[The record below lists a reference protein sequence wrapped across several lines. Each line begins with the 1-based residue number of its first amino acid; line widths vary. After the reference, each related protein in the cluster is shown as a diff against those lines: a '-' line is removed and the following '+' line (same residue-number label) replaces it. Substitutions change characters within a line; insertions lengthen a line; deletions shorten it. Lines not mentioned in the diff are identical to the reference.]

1 MVERLLRETAS
12 RPLVLFDGDCGFCR
26 RWVAR
31 WQLSTRGRV
40 RFEPGRWW
48 HRWAL
53 GLRKADLRRAM
64 QLVEPSGRV
73 SQGAEAVFRM
83 LAWSPRRGTRAAAR
97 LGLLPGVLHAARGVY
112 AVISRNRRTAA
123 RVDSWL
129 FGRTVVPHEYRLVR
143 WAFLRLMG
151 GTFFIAFT
159 SLGRQ
164 VLGLYG
170 ARGIRPVRER
180 LDAHREV
187 EPGWQRWRLTPSV
200 FWLDASD
207 EALVRGC
214 RAGQLLSLALTF
226 NIAPRRSAMLLW
238 SLYLSYVAVGREFL
252 SFQWDVLLLEMG
264 LLSALTAPGGLRP
277 GLGRDAPSALDVFLF
292 RLLVFRLYFGSGVSK
307 LQSGD
312 RTWRELTAM
321 DHYYETA
328 PLPTRGGW
336 YAHHLPQKLHRATTA
351 ATLGLETGLPFL
363 TFAPRKVRQLAFWA
377 FAGLQGS
384 IAATGNYGFFNVQ
397 ALALGLWLLD
407 DAALRHVLPLEAEAP
422 ARPRPWWRTALSAVV
437 AAPVVALGA
446 SEVLRRFDWWPRR
459 SERVLGALGWLESQA
474 RPLRSVNPYG
484 LFSVMTVERPEIL
497 IEGSDDGEHWKE
509 YPFRYKV
516 GALER
521 PPRLVAPHQPRL
533 DWQMWFAAL
542 GAPTGWFLA
551 LMGRLLEGSPEVLKL
566 LESNPFPAQPPRMVR
581 AVLYDYKMSD
591 LEERRRTGTWWKRE
605 RLGLYVPPLALA
617 PGPRPSDRAPRLQR
631 DAHA

>member
-1 MVERLLRETAS
+1 MRGTAS

-48 HRWAL
+48 HRLAF
-53 GLRKADLRRAM
+53 GIRKQDMRRAM

-73 SQGAEAVFRM
+73 TQGAEAVFRM
-83 LAWSPRRGTRAAAR
+83 LAWSPRRGTRTVAK

-112 AVISRNRRTAA
+112 AVISRNRRPAA

-129 FGRTVVPHEYRLVR
+129 FGRTVAPREYRLVR

-151 GTFFIAFT
+151 GTFLIAFS

-170 ARGIRPVRER
+170 SRGIRPVRDRLEAER
-180 LDAHREV
+180 VAV
-187 EPGWQRWRLTPSV
+187 PGWERFRVTPSV
-200 FWLDASD
+200 FWLDDSD

-214 RAGQLLSLALTF
+214 RAGQVLSLMLML
-226 NIAPRRSAMLLW
+226 NIAPRASASLLW
-238 SLYLSYVAVGREFL
+238 ALYLSYVSVGREFL

-264 LLSALTAPGGLRP
+264 LLSAFTAPGGLRP

-312 RTWRELTAM
+312 ETWRELRAM

-336 YAHHLPQKLHRATTA
+336 YAHHLPRGFHQATTA
-351 ATLGLETGLPFL
+351 ATLGVETALPFL
-363 TFAPRKVRQLAFWA
+363 TFAPRKLRQLAFWV

-397 ALALGLWLLD
+397 SLALGLWLLD
-407 DAALRHVLPLEAEAP
+407 DAALRRVLPLDAEAP
-422 ARPRPWWRTALSAVV
+422 AGPRPWWRTGLSAVL
-437 AAPVVALGA
+437 AAPVAVLGT
-446 SEVLRRFDWWPRR
+446 SEVLRRFDVWPRGSAR
-459 SERVLGALGWLESQA
+459 IQGALGWLEGQA

-497 IEGSDDGEHWKE
+497 VEGSDDGEHWKE

-516 GALER
+516 GDPER
-521 PPRLVAPHQPRL
+521 PPRQVAPHQPRL

-542 GAPTGWFLA
+542 GAPSSWFIAFL
-551 LMGRLLEGSPEVLKL
+551 GRLLEGAPEVLKL
-566 LESNPFPAQPPRMVR
+566 LERNPFPDGPPRLVR
-581 AVLYDYKMSD
+581 AVLYDYKMAD

-617 PGPRPSDRAPRLQR
+617 PGPTPTGRVPRLQR
-631 DAHA
+631 DAEA

>member
-1 MVERLLRETAS
+1 MRGAAS
-12 RPLVLFDGDCGFCR
+12 RPLVLFDTDCGFCR
-26 RWVAR
+26 RWVGR
-31 WQLSTRGRV
+31 WQLNTGGRV
-40 RFEPGRWW
+40 RFAPGDWW
-48 HRWAL
+48 HRLAY
-53 GLRKADLRRAM
+53 GIRKADMKRAM

-83 LAWSPRRGTRAAAR
+83 LTWSPRRGTRVAAR
-97 LGLLPGVLHAARGVY
+97 LGLLPGVLHVARGVY
-112 AVISRNRRTAA
+112 AVIARNRRPAA

-129 FGRTVVPHEYRLVR
+129 FGRTVGPRDYRVVR

-151 GTFFIAFT
+151 GTFLIAFT

-170 ARGIRPVRER
+170 SRGIRPIRER
-180 LDAHREV
+180 LEAEAV
-187 EPGWQRWRLTPSV
+187 ALPGWEKFQVAPSL

-207 EALVRGC
+207 AALVRGC
-214 RAGQLLSLALTF
+214 RAGQVLSLALVF
-226 NIAPRRSAMLLW
+226 NIAPRLSASLLW
-238 SLYLSYVAVGREFL
+238 ALYLSYVAVGREFL

-277 GLGRDAPSALDVFLF
+277 GLGRRSPSALDVFLF
-292 RLLVFRLYFGSGVSK
+292 RMLVFRLYFGSGLSK

-312 RTWRELTAM
+312 RTWRELKAM

-336 YAHHLPQKLHRATTA
+336 YAHHLPKRAHRAATA

-363 TFAPRKVRQLAFWA
+363 TFAPRGLRQLAFWA
-377 FAGLQGS
+377 FAGLQAS
-384 IAATGNYGFFNVQ
+384 IMATGNYGFFNVQ

-407 DAALRHVLPLEAEAP
+407 DEALRRVLPLDAGTP
-422 ARPRPWWRTALSAVV
+422 PRPRRWWQTGVSMAL
-437 AAPVVALGA
+437 AAPVMVLGTA
-446 SEVLRRFDWWPRR
+446 EVLRRFEWWTRR
-459 SERVLGALGWLESQA
+459 PERIQGALGWLESRA

-497 IEGSDDGEHWKE
+497 VEGSNDGEHWKE

-516 GALER
+516 GDVAR
-521 PPRLVAPHQPRL
+521 PPSQVAPHQPRL

-542 GAPTGWFLA
+542 GAPSSWFISFL
-551 LMGRLLEGSPEVLKL
+551 GRLLEGSPEVLGL
-566 LESNPFPAQPPRMVR
+566 LEGNPFPDKPPRMVR
-581 AVLYDYKMSD
+581 AVLYDYKMVD
-591 LEERRRTGTWWKRE
+591 LEEHRRTGTWWTRE
-605 RLGLYVPPLALA
+605 RLGLYVPPLSLA
-617 PGPRPSDRAPRLQR
+617 PGPQPSDPRLRLQR
-631 DAHA
+631 ELEA